1 MRTCKIFSAL
11 STLLLI
17 VAFTPSAAKADPIVI
32 TSGFI
37 TLTGPLGAPIFSL
50 VGDNFSVIGAGAD
63 LGNSAL
69 QHCPCSSGDVLSVQG
84 FFAGSTLGGGSA
96 AINGVVFANVGFSG
110 TFALAGPSFTLPFST
125 SPIVTITSPFTFTG
139 HLLGCPVTCFTNP
152 HVFSVDLIGSGFATV
167 ELRFFGFFDNQGQA
181 IYSLGK
187 VTYQF
192 EVPEPI
198 SITLLGGGL
207 VALAAKLRLNRRRL

>member
-37 TLTGPLGAPIFSL
+37 TLSGPLGAPKFSL
-50 VGDNFSVIGAGAD
+50 VGDNFTVIGSGAD
-63 LGNSAL
+63 RGSSDP
-69 QHCPCSSGDVLSVQG
+69 QRCPCSSGTVLSVQG
-84 FFAGSTLGGGSA
+84 LFVGSTLGQGSA

-110 TFALAGPSFTLPFST
+110 TFELAGPSFILPFST
-125 SPIVTITSPFTFTG
+125 APTLSITTPFTFTG
-139 HLLGCPVTCFTNP
+139 HLLGCPLSCFTNP
-152 HVFSVDLIGSGFATV
+152 RVFSVDLIGSGFATID
-167 ELRFFGFFDNQGQA
+167 LRFFGFIDNQGRA
-181 IYSLGK
+181 VYSLDK

-192 EVPEPI
+192 EVPEPV
-198 SITLLGGGL
+198 SIMLLGGGL